1 MIQIFNKMSRWNN
14 AYSNSKSQKYSNPLS
29 LSHFKFTMR
38 EMIALF
44 LLIFAFQNTQ
54 ATEEADLRKLVNSL
68 QMNINEM
75 GSKMTSFE
83 TKVQSLENEIK
94 VRVVH
99 ETVKVDFMKLRI
111 TPIKNLKTTN
121 ENLKS
126 IVEMKEIEES
136 VLIISLKSVKYFV
149 IDVFENQKRPT

>member
-1 MIQIFNKMSRWNN
+1 
-14 AYSNSKSQKYSNPLS
+14 
-29 LSHFKFTMR
+29 MR